1 MRSIDLPTVR
11 FTLTLLVCASFLGVA
26 SATHA
31 ATDPDG
37 VHEVRSSVDKV
48 VLYRGVASVERIVEI
63 ELESGIHELVF
74 TGLPMEDVDW
84 DGIRA
89 SVTAPWQVLGVDYSI
104 DQVVTP
110 EGGRKTLE
118 AAVKAARERLRRA
131 ELERKGVEED
141 LLLLGMVG
149 VRVASDA
156 SGDAGTP
163 SLDLEAV
170 RAQFE
175 FVRTQ
180 RSALQKELLSVEQEV
195 RDAAEELKRAE
206 QAFDKAGW
214 TEKEIVARVRIAS
227 TTDGVAKVSLRYLKL
242 SSGWEPAYSI
252 RSDSTSKT
260 MSVEYEAL
268 VRQETGE
275 DWNDIELT
283 LSTAMP
289 SEPSGPGEITPVF
302 VDRKR
307 VPPPASRKSASSDSA
322 VFGMSEGAMVG
333 GSRGR
338 SAQKV
343 AESMRNAMVADGGT
357 AVTFQLPTRVTI
369 PTDSMS
375 ATRLRIAGF
384 DAPASRVLVTRPVT
398 DPGVYLR
405 ADLVNKSSYVLLAG
419 QAALFAG
426 GEYLGSTEV
435 GEVPAGGDFEV
446 WFGIDPSITVTREVL
461 GRETERTGLL
471 GGGRETTISYRIDLV
486 NLSAQAVSVE
496 VWDRR
501 PVSRDEDIDVRM
513 VDVSPELATD
523 QTYLDTA
530 AVRGLLKWTVD
541 LAAAGTQGASQSI
554 NWSVRVSRPKDL
566 EITPIPE

>member
-1 MRSIDLPTVR
+1 MRPTDFLPVR
-11 FTLTLLVCASFLGVA
+11 FTLALLIPAWFLGLGA
-26 SATHA
+26 ATHA
-31 ATDPDG
+31 ATDLDR

-48 VLYRGVASVERIVEI
+48 VLYRGVASVERVVEL

-74 TGLPMEDVDW
+74 TGLPMEGVDW

-89 SVTAPWQVLGVDYSI
+89 SVTAPWQVLAVDYSI
-104 DQVVTP
+104 DQVVVP
-110 EGGRKTLE
+110 EGGRKTLK
-118 AAVKAARERLRRA
+118 AAVQAARERLRRA
-131 ELERKGVEED
+131 ELEKKGVEED

-149 VRVASDA
+149 VRAVSDA

-163 SLDLEAV
+163 SLDLEAI

-175 FVRTQ
+175 FIRSQ
-180 RSALQKELLSVEQEV
+180 RSAIQKELLIAEQEV
-195 RDAAEELKRAE
+195 SDATDELQLAE
-206 QAFDKAGW
+206 QVFDQAGW
-214 TEKEIVARVRIAS
+214 TEQEIVARVRIAS

-242 SSGWEPAYSI
+242 SSGWEPTYSI
-252 RSDSTSKT
+252 RSGSTSKT

-275 DWNDIELT
+275 DWNDIELS

-307 VPPPASRKSASSDSA
+307 VPPPASRKSAAPVSA
-322 VFGMSEGAMVG
+322 PLGMSEDARVG

-338 SAQKV
+338 PAQKV
-343 AESMRNAMVADGGT
+343 AEAMRNAMVADGGT
-357 AVTFQLPTRVTI
+357 AVTFRLPGRVTI

-384 DAPASRVLVTRPVT
+384 EAPANQVLVTRPVA

-405 ADLVNKSSYVLLAG
+405 ADLVNESSYVLLAG

-435 GEVPAGGDFEV
+435 SEVPAGGDFEV

-471 GGGRETTISYRIDLV
+471 GGGRETTTDYRIDLA
-486 NLSAQAVSVE
+486 NLSAQAASVE

-513 VDVSPELATD
+513 IDVSPGLATD

-530 AVRGLLKWTVD
+530 ALRGLLKWTVD
-541 LAAAGTQGASQSI
+541 LAPAGAEGASRSI
-554 NWSVRVSRPKDL
+554 SWSTQVSRPKDL
-566 EITPIPE
+566 EITPIPK